1 VKKFLSPVL
10 LLCLYFALSPGG
22 APPAPVASSTSLA
35 LFSPQDKPTNTLIS
49 FIQSAKKS
57 IHAAVYCLTD
67 KKIAQ
72 ALIDA
77 HARGVDVKL
86 VLDPMSADRF
96 GKAEMLAVGG
106 VTVFI
111 MDHNGADKKAVGP
124 DPVGPFSKIHEAE
137 RGFNFDPI
145 MHNKY
150 ALFDEKTLWTGS
162 FNWTNSANTKNWENA
177 LVIDTP
183 SLVRSY
189 QTNFLSLCSNPCCK
203 PFVAAS
209 KISEAPSGRIR
220 EKVVLALEKTATDAE
235 LIAQLQAIIALN
247 TDFVKK

>member
-1 VKKFLSPVL
+1 MKRFL
-10 LLCLYFALSPGG
+10 LLTLLLSTSCVALPIRPKG
-22 APPAPVASSTSLA
+22 AIVPEAQSVSLA
-35 LFSPQDKPTNTLIS
+35 LFSPQDKPTNKLIS
-49 FIQSAKKS
+49 FIQEAKKS

-77 HARGVDVKL
+77 KTRGVDVKL

-96 GKAEMLAVGG
+96 GKAEMLALGG
-106 VTVFI
+106 ISVFI
-111 MDHNGADKKAVGP
+111 MDHKGVPSQKGPLDAEGPWAHMPEKA
-124 DPVGPFSKIHEAE
+124 FSFE
-137 RGFNFDPI
+137 PI

-162 FNWTNSANTKNWENA
+162 FNWTHSANTKNWENA

-183 SLVRSY
+183 ALVAAY
-189 QTNFLSLCSNPCCK
+189 QKNFQELCSNPCCK
-203 PFVAAS
+203 PFASAA

-235 LIAQLQAIIALN
+235 LIAQLQSIIALN
-247 TDFVKK
+247 TDFDKK

>member
-1 VKKFLSPVL
+1 MKFFLSRVL
-10 LLCLYFALSPGG
+10 LFCSYLIVLPGG
-22 APPAPVASSTSLA
+22 AHSASIATSTSQA

-77 HARGVDVKL
+77 HARGVEVKL

-111 MDHNGADKKAVGP
+111 MDHNGAISQKGPLDTEGPWAHMPEKA
-124 DPVGPFSKIHEAE
+124 
-137 RGFNFDPI
+137 FNFDPI

-183 SLVRSY
+183 SLVHSY
-189 QTNFLSLCSNPCCK
+189 QANFLSLCSNPCCK
-203 PFVAAS
+203 SFVAAS
-209 KISEAPSGRIR
+209 KNSEAPSGRIR
-220 EKVVLALEKTATDAE
+220 EKVVLALEKTSTDAE
-235 LIAQLQAIIALN
+235 LIAKLQEIIALN
-247 TDFVKK
+247 AD

>member
-1 VKKFLSPVL
+1 VILIRASVFTLVLSIAFVT
-10 LLCLYFALSPGG
+10 LSSGPSV
-22 APPAPVASSTSLA
+22 PLA
-35 LFSPQDKPTNTLIS
+35 LFSPQDKPTNTLIAC
-49 FIQSAKKS
+49 IKEAKKS

-72 ALIDA
+72 ELIDA
-77 HARGVDVKL
+77 KKRGVDVKL

-96 GKAEMLAVGG
+96 GKAEMLAAGG
-106 VTVFI
+106 VPVFI
-111 MDHNGADKKAVGP
+111 MDHNGATPQKGPLEPEGPWAHMPEKA
-124 DPVGPFSKIHEAE
+124 FTFE
-137 RGFNFDPI
+137 PI

-177 LVIDTP
+177 LLVDTP
-183 SLVRSY
+183 SLVAAY
-189 QTNFLSLCSNPCCK
+189 QKNFQELCANPCCK

-209 KISEAPSGRIR
+209 KISEAPCGRIR

-235 LIAQLQAIIALN
+235 LIAQLQVIIALN